1 MRSILNSRAYA
12 RRPLD
17 PDADIEISVPSPK
30 AVGEV
35 VAFSRPLT
43 VLVLAPT
50 LHAGAADAGAV
61 DLVRILRSA
70 GHRVLIASNGGRLED
85 EVTDAGAEFIRLDV
99 ADFNP
104 IFIARAAFALT
115 RIVRARGCD
124 LIHAHGRAA
133 AWAGCLVSRMT
144 GVPLITTWYKG
155 YREQNVFK
163 RLYNSAMVRGERVI
177 AVSDQLAELISE
189 RYSLP
194 PQQIAVVPASIDMTR
209 FDPAAISAD
218 RLDVIRRA
226 WGVAPD
232 TKVILVVGR
241 MLRRKGHHVAVKAVH
256 RLKERGLKDFVC
268 VFVGEDQGRTRYTGE
283 LWDLI
288 SSTETTDV
296 VRLVGEIDD
305 IPAAYAAATVVVS
318 AAVQPEGLQRAIL
331 EAQAMARP
339 VVVSDLAAGPEVV
352 LAPPAVT
359 EDRMTGLRV
368 PAGDEAA
375 LAAALIRLF
384 SLHESARAG
393 IGGGGGGAGAGARRG
408 RGRAWVATQFDA
420 ASIARATLELYAEI
434 ARVRP
439 G

>member
-1 MRSILNSRAYA
+1 MNSRATA
-12 RRPLD
+12 RLPLD
-17 PDADIEISVPSPK
+17 PGSESEIPIPNTRPP
-30 AVGEV
+30 GEV

-43 VLVLAPT
+43 ALVVAPT
-50 LHAGAADAGAV
+50 LHAGAADAGAI
-61 DLVRILRSA
+61 DLVRILQSN
-70 GHRVLIASNGGRLED
+70 GHRAIVVSNGGRLED
-85 EVTDAGAEFIRLDV
+85 EVAAAGAEFIRLDV

-104 IFIARAAFALT
+104 VFILRAAFALA
-115 RIVRARGCD
+115 RIVRERRCD

-133 AWAGCLVSRMT
+133 AWAGYLAARMT
-144 GVPLITTWYKG
+144 GVPLLTTWYKG
-155 YREQNVFK
+155 FREQNVFK

-177 AVSDQLAELISE
+177 AVSDQIAELIAE
-189 RYSLP
+189 RHHVSP
-194 PQQIAVVPASIDMTR
+194 ERIAVVPASIDMAR
-209 FDPAAISAD
+209 FDPAMISAD
-218 RLDVIRRA
+218 RLDTIRRS

-288 SSTETTDV
+288 SGTGTTDV
-296 VRLVGEIDD
+296 IRLAGEGDD
-305 IPAAYAAATVVVS
+305 MPAAYAAATVVVS

-384 SLHESARAG
+384 SLSDAARAG
-393 IGGGGGGAGAGARRG
+393 IGARG
-408 RGRAWVATQFDA
+408 RVWVATQFDA
-420 ASIARATLELYAEI
+420 PSIARATLAVYAEI
-434 ARVRP
+434 ARARP
-439 G
+439 AG

>member
-1 MRSILNSRAYA
+1 MNSRAAA

-17 PDADIEISVPSPK
+17 PATDSDSPVQDGR
-30 AVGEV
+30 ATGEV
-35 VAFSRPLT
+35 VPFARALT
-43 VLVLAPT
+43 VLVVAPT
-50 LHAGAADAGAV
+50 LHAGAADAGAL
-61 DLVRILRSA
+61 DLVRILHGN
-70 GHRVLIASNGGRLED
+70 GHRAIVVSNGGRLED
-85 EVTDAGAEFIRLDV
+85 DVAAAGAEFIRLDV

-104 IFIARAAFALT
+104 VFIARAAFALT
-115 RIVRARGCD
+115 RLVRSRRCD
-124 LIHAHGRAA
+124 IIHAHGRAA
-133 AWAGCLVSRMT
+133 AWAGYVVSRLT

-177 AVSDQLAELISE
+177 AVSDQIADLIGE
-189 RYSLP
+189 RYSLE
-194 PQQIAVVPASIDMTR
+194 PQRITVIPASIDMAR
-209 FDPAAISAD
+209 FDPGAISPD
-218 RLDVIRRA
+218 RLDLIRRA
-226 WGVAPD
+226 WGIAPD

-241 MLRRKGHHVAVKAVH
+241 MLRRKGHHVAVKAVQ

-288 SSTETTDV
+288 SSSGVSDV
-296 VRLVGEIDD
+296 VRLVGEVDD

-352 LAPPAVT
+352 LAPPAVVD
-359 EDRMTGLRV
+359 DRMTGLRV

-375 LAAALIRLF
+375 LAAGLIRLF
-384 SLHESARAG
+384 SLSDAARAA
-393 IGGGGGGAGAGARRG
+393 IGARG
-408 RGRAWVATQFDA
+408 RVWVATQFDA
-420 ASIARATLELYAEI
+420 APIARATLELYAAV
-434 ARVRP
+434 ARPAV
-439 G
+439 

>member
-1 MRSILNSRAYA
+1 MNSRARA
-12 RRPLD
+12 RRPLGS
-17 PDADIEISVPSPK
+17 DADHTDIEMMPNVRT
-30 AVGEV
+30 AGEV
-35 VAFSRPLT
+35 VTFARPLT

-61 DLVRILRSA
+61 DLVRILTDN
-70 GHRVLIASNGGRLED
+70 GHRAIVASNGGRLED
-85 EVTDAGAEFIRLDV
+85 DVTTAGAEFVRLDV

-104 IFIARAAFALT
+104 IFIARAAFALR
-115 RIVRARGCD
+115 RIVRERRCD
-124 LIHAHGRAA
+124 VIHAHGRAA
-133 AWAGCLVSRMT
+133 AWAGHVVSRLT

-163 RLYNSAMVRGERVI
+163 RLYNSAMVRGARVI
-177 AVSDQLAELISE
+177 AVSDQIAELIAE
-189 RYSLP
+189 RHHTP
-194 PQQIAVVPASIDMTR
+194 PGKIAVVPASVDMKR
-209 FDPAAISAD
+209 FDPGAIPEH
-218 RLDVIRRA
+218 RLDTIRRS
-226 WGVAPD
+226 WGVSPD

-268 VFVGEDQGRTRYTGE
+268 VFVGEDQGRTQYTGE

-288 SSTETTDV
+288 STTGTNDV
-296 VRLVGEIDD
+296 VRLAGATDD

-318 AAVQPEGLQRAIL
+318 ASVQAEGLQRAIL

-339 VVVSDLAAGPEVV
+339 VVVSDLAAGPETV

-368 PAGDEAA
+368 PAGDESA

-384 SLHESARAG
+384 SLSDAARA
-393 IGGGGGGAGAGARRG
+393 AMGARG
-408 RGRAWVATQFDA
+408 RVWVANQFEA
-420 ASIARATLELYAEI
+420 GSIARATLAVYADVTR
-434 ARVRP
+434 ARAA